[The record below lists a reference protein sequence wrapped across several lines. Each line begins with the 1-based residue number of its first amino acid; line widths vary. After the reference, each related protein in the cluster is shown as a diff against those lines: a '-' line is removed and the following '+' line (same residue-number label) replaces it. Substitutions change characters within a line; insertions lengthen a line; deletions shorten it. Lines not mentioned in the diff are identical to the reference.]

1 MEIVFVIL
9 VLNLTK
15 TYKQFCG
22 REQMLNTGEGTRLS
36 WFVKH
41 KKSNGEMFRKFLEN
55 WKYVFYVFSSEML
68 LNCSSYTYL

>member
-36 WFVKH
+36 WFVKN
-41 KKSNGEMFRKFLEN
+41 KKSNAEMFRKFLEN
-55 WKYVFYVFSSEML
+55 YKYIFIYSPL
-68 LNCSSYTYL
+68 KCC